1 MGKPSSFCVE
11 ASEMGMAKLSSLFHS
26 EQRLNSNAN
35 ATSSLNVVEL
45 PSVALEQSSTSLA
58 HQDPTAVVDKLQH
71 TIALE
76 TSCPEL
82 QKQNELGVNELVKES
97 IHELSASF
105 PTPSLVLSSDTPNV
119 GDPLLE
125 DVSGANGCQNIDMS
139 IAPLE
144 QQERESFIEPE
155 ENEGTYNSAAQD
167 LLDLTSVPFYPG
179 SESSTTLDVHEQ
191 LSATTDKSSSSRWT
205 SATLD
210 SLSLPDA
217 DQELSVTG
225 HGVKEKNFSNN
236 TVPFTAEK
244 VTEEQLTEAAFLS
257 NLGYSKDTIRC
268 ASPEEYLQHPCVS
281 SAIRTNAFRSKSTGS
296 HTAKVAFKEDTG
308 LGGVHSDLEKEVNTS
323 CF

>member
-1 MGKPSSFCVE
+1 MEKPSSFCIE
-11 ASEMGMAKLSSLFHS
+11 ASEMGMAKLSSVFHS
-26 EQRLNSNAN
+26 EQRLNSNAT

-45 PSVALEQSSTSLA
+45 PSVALEQSNTCLA

-76 TSCPEL
+76 TSCPEP
-82 QKQNELGVNELVKES
+82 QKQNELGADELVKES
-97 IHELSASF
+97 IHELSASL

-119 GDPLLE
+119 GDLLLE

-139 IAPLE
+139 TAPLE

-167 LLDLTSVPFYPG
+167 LVDLTSVPFYPG
-179 SESSTTLDVHEQ
+179 SGSSRTLDVHEQ

-217 DQELSVTG
+217 DQELTVTG
-225 HGVKEKNFSNN
+225 HAVKENN
-236 TVPFTAEK
+236 IVPFTAEK

-268 ASPEEYLQHPCVS
+268 ASPEEYLQHPRVS

-308 LGGVHSDLEKEVNTS
+308 LGGAHSDLEKEVTTS